1 MADSQAPKSPTLIG
15 RMCKLLD
22 QRRVSENVQKAWLYW
37 ARSLL
42 LFHEMK
48 DVETLTAD
56 DVEAFLEH
64 LAGHHQASP
73 ASLHQAALASEF
85 LLVQV
90 QQRQVDGLQNLVVR
104 TRQGAGPVILS
115 PQEIQR
121 ILGCL
126 SGPYWLIGSLVY
138 GAGLRLMECVRLRIR
153 DIGADRILVRD
164 ANGRFRRE
172 TVLPERVRDPL
183 KVHLEDLKIIHIR
196 ELAEGYGSVQ
206 LPAGLRASGS
216 LQRSWAWQF
225 VFPGSYV
232 TEVSARE
239 KVSLKAHLP
248 EPIAHQAIATAAREA
263 GLEQK
268 VSGSTLRNSF
278 AAHLVSRGVA
288 VGDVE
293 RLLGIRADE
302 DLMAARPDTV
312 ASAASPIDRLAAH

>member
-1 MADSQAPKSPTLIG
+1 
-15 RMCKLLD
+15 
-22 QRRVSENVQKAWLYW
+22 LYW

-48 DVETLTAD
+48 DAETLTAG
-56 DVEAFLEH
+56 DVEVFLEH

-73 ASLHQAALASEF
+73 VSLHQAALASEF

-104 TRQGAGPVILS
+104 TRQRAGPVILS

-153 DIGADRILVRD
+153 DIGGDRILVRD
-164 ANGRFRRE
+164 ANGRFGRE

-183 KVHLEDLKIIHIR
+183 KAHLEELKIIHIR
-196 ELAEGYGSVQ
+196 ELAEGYGNVQ

-216 LQRSWAWQF
+216 LQRSWMWQF
-225 VFPGSYV
+225 VFPGTYV

-239 KVSLKAHLP
+239 KISLKAHLP
-248 EPIAHQAIATAAREA
+248 EPRAHQAITAAAEKA
-263 GLEQK
+263 GIEHK

-278 AAHLVSRGVA
+278 AAHLISRGVA

-293 RLLGIRADE
+293 RLLGTRADE
-302 DLMAARPDTV
+302 CLVSARPDSMT
-312 ASAASPIDRLAAH
+312 SAASPIDRLAAHWRIS